1 MISDVGR
8 SQVTTLSMSWAPG
21 HTGHSRGG
29 GLPPAWGHPPGPAPR
44 HAPGHPVRHQHDR
57 DAAARKRKEEA
68 QAARLERQRQAGLLE
83 NENLFKPPSRMVGQ
97 EVIHTILYYEF
108 ILQDNNHTSDVEKV
122 MGKYNAANV
131 AILNTPSYLGVD
143 YAPPTPAPAREH
155 IIGEEDEM
163 DTAEPVSSRSAP
175 GHIRKPSQ
183 PPAPRQLSGGSLRP
197 PVNPPPVPKP
207 PSSSQKPASGS
218 WDAPMAP
225 PQLPTKSSHKP
236 HQSSGNSSKSDS
248 QHPKK
253 RSMPAQ
259 KLSPLT
265 MPSSSK
271 KSGLSSQQ
279 SIEDDKKLEDI
290 FKEMKHPHAIPE
302 PLSGIETPR
311 VDVDYTTQKQKKNV
325 YAMGGLGF
333 NPFRVDDSNNI
344 LSSSSPQ
351 KKISESENI
360 KTSTESAH
368 DSPMPSVNKDS
379 SSSEQDSSSESESEV
394 ESDKEKEDAASM
406 FALGSLM
413 PIKSPQVV
421 TPSPRHPTPSP
432 YSAQPALSPAVP
444 SPSPGAKA
452 GGGSPLTFQALPELI
467 APLSPLEPM
476 LSPDSDQ
483 EARVKV
489 KQRQAKSR
497 SDVDS
502 EDENRKSFKEN
513 KKPKSSNKRS
523 RKSSVKS
530 GSGSEQRHKSKALIN
545 DDSDSE
551 PEPPVKPVKLKSHH
565 GRSLSSTP
573 TKKPSK
579 PSKQPG
585 SAQSTPRQRPTSTHS
600 TPSRDRKRD
609 PTVSPSSKHRKPS
622 SVSKSGKTVP
632 SSRRSTVSLSEDD
645 DFPIKSP
652 EPVKKTKS
660 AVLSSVFGGF
670 KGVGGGK
677 GGKGKD
683 KRGKGGITVVEKED
697 SHQIQNDK
705 VPSVSVSSPSVNNH
719 QSSPKVNRDKGKKN
733 SWIDCIKQ
741 ENHKSLQN
749 ISKKEASGLS
759 DDLTLSDD
767 DSIASPAVSRH
778 QPFTQSSSLNNGS
791 GQRPSLLISIPFS
804 RLGKSLD
811 SLQNKFRSKNKKQI
825 VKQECWI
832 TSEDERGGS
841 GRKRK
846 SSESPVKS
854 ESDQRQ
860 RPKRPSDKTAQH
872 RKSNERT
879 HLGEKESET
888 VSEPRKRRDRDHS
901 PDRAND
907 SESDQF
913 SKRLRTSPSPPN
925 SIRSLE
931 ANQGSYFG
939 PGQSQ
944 FVVE

>member
-1 MISDVGR
+1 MVSDVDR
-8 SQVTTLSMSWAPG
+8 SQVTAVSLSMSWAPG

-29 GLPPAWGHPPGPAPR
+29 GLPPAWGLPPGHAAR

-97 EVIHTILYYEF
+97 AIIFRGIIIGL
-108 ILQDNNHTSDVEKV
+108 LQDNNHTSDVEKV

-155 IIGEEDEM
+155 IIGEEDEI

-175 GHIRKPSQ
+175 SHIRKPSQ
-183 PPAPRQLSGGSLRP
+183 PLAPRQPSGGSLRP
-197 PVNPPPVPKP
+197 PANPPPVLKP
-207 PSSSQKPASGS
+207 PSSSQKPATGS

-236 HQSSGNSSKSDS
+236 HQSSCAKSDS

-253 RSMPAQ
+253 RPVPAQ

-265 MPSSSK
+265 MPSNSK

-311 VDVDYTTQKQKKNV
+311 VDVDYNTQKQKKNV
-325 YAMGGLGF
+325 YAMGIGF
-333 NPFRVDDSNNI
+333 NPFHVDDSNNI
-344 LSSSSPQ
+344 RSSSPQ

-368 DSPMPSVNKDS
+368 DSPMPSLNKDT

-394 ESDKEKEDAASM
+394 ESDKEKENLKFD
-406 FALGSLM
+406 LGSLM

-421 TPSPRHPTPSP
+421 NPSPRHPAPSP
-432 YSAQPALSPAVP
+432 YSVQPTLSPAA
-444 SPSPGAKA
+444 PSPGPGVKA
-452 GGGSPLTFQALPELI
+452 GPGAGSPLPTFQGLPELL

-476 LSPDSDQ
+476 LSADSDQ
-483 EARVKV
+483 ESRVKV
-489 KQRQAKSR
+489 KQRPATRR
-497 SDVDS
+497 SDFDS
-502 EDENRKSFKEN
+502 DDENRKSFKEN
-513 KKPKSSNKRS
+513 KKPKSCNKRG

-530 GSGSEQRHKSKALIN
+530 GSGSEQRHKSKPLIN

-551 PEPPVKPVKLKSHH
+551 PEQPVKSVKLKNHH
-565 GRSLSSTP
+565 GRSQSSTP
-573 TKKPSK
+573 TKKPSSK
-579 PSKQPG
+579 KQPG

-609 PTVSPSSKHRKPS
+609 PSVSPSSKYRKPS
-622 SVSKSGKTVP
+622 SAMKSGKKVP
-632 SSRRSTVSLSEDD
+632 SSRRSTLSLSEDD

-660 AVLSSVFGGF
+660 AVLSSVFGAF

-683 KRGKGGITVVEKED
+683 KRGKGGITVMEKDE
-697 SHQIQNDK
+697 STQIPNDK

-733 SWIDCIKQ
+733 SWIDSIEQ
-741 ENHKSLQN
+741 ENHTSLQN

-759 DDLTLSDD
+759 EDLTLSDD
-767 DSIASPAVSRH
+767 ESNASPAVSRH
-778 QPFTQSSSLNNGS
+778 QPFTQSSSLTSGT
-791 GQRPSLLISIPFS
+791 GQRPSLLISIPLS

-854 ESDQRQ
+854 ESDQRHGA
-860 RPKRPSDKTAQH
+860 KRSSDKTAQH

-879 HLGEKESET
+879 HLGEKESEI
-888 VSEPRKRRDRDHS
+888 VSEPRKRRDRDQS
-901 PDRAND
+901 PDNAND

-913 SKRLRTSPSPPN
+913 SKRLKTSPSSPN

-939 PGQSQ
+939 PGQPQ
-944 FVVE
+944 FDVE